1 MTFQPVVRS
10 GTTISRRTGIGLVL
24 GALTGIP
31 ATASGTTFRT
41 PEFRL
46 YFSPNSTAISAEA
59 MTVIRDAKM
68 YRDGWRAEPAAPN
81 VWCYLIGGV
90 DGLEFAQGRQHL
102 AFGRAAAVGR
112 ALEELGLTPAEY
124 FPTRRK
130 DHQPFVP
137 GQVNVSEAYNRAV
150 AIELYAGMAPI
161 AG

>member
-1 MTFQPVVRS
+1 MTFRPVVNS
-10 GTTISRRTGIGLVL
+10 GTTISRRTGIGLLL

-31 ATASGTTFRT
+31 AIASGATFRN

-46 YFSPNSTAISAEA
+46 YFSPNSAALSAEA
-59 MTVIRDAKM
+59 ITVIRDAKV
-68 YRDGWRAEPAAPN
+68 YRDGLRSDPAAPN
-81 VWCYLIGGV
+81 VWCYVIGGV
-90 DGLEFAQGRQHL
+90 DGLEFAQGKQHL
-102 AFGRAAAVGR
+102 ALDRAAAVGR
-112 ALEELGLTPAEY
+112 ALEGLGLAPAEY

-137 GQVNVSEAYNRAV
+137 GQVNVAEAYNRAV